1 MTRNPSS
8 YGPLIH
14 SLLANKTMETLG
26 PGKPNES
33 MYTTLL
39 NLSLDALFENK
50 KITDPEM
57 AQCCLSAI
65 WLYHDFLDESHTLSQ
80 KIMSP
85 SGSYWHGIMHRREP
99 DYANSKYWFHRVGVH
114 PIFSTLHQAVSQ
126 WPDCP
131 ALLTKSDTWDAF
143 GFIDLVQQSTHR
155 DDPVQLFCQKVQ
167 HLEWQIL
174 FAYCFDSASARKM
187 PH

>member
-1 MTRNPSS
+1 
-8 YGPLIH
+8 
-14 SLLANKTMETLG
+14 METLG

-33 MYTTLL
+33 MYTTLH
-39 NLSLDALFENK
+39 NLSLDSIFENR
-50 KITDPEM
+50 KILDPEM

-65 WLYHDFLDESHTLSQ
+65 WLYHDFLDESHTISQ

-99 DYANSKYWFHRVGVH
+99 DYANSKYWFHRVGAH
-114 PIFSTLHQAVSQ
+114 PIFPTLHQTVCQ

-131 ALLTKSDTWDAF
+131 ALLKKSGSWDAV
-143 GFIDLVQQSTHR
+143 GFIDLVQQSSHR
-155 DDPVQLFCQKVQ
+155 HDPRPIFCQKAQ
-167 HLEWQIL
+167 QLEWQIL
-174 FAYCFDSASARKM
+174 FAYCFDSACTHKK